1 MRVTDLD
8 HIVLNVADTRR
19 SLDFYVGKL
28 GLEPD
33 RVEQWEAGEILFPS
47 VRINAS
53 TIIDLLETERSGEN
67 ADHFC
72 LVIEDDI
79 DQLIADGVIE
89 PEAGPSVLYGAR
101 GEGYAV
107 YFRDP
112 DGNLVELRNYR

>member
-1 MRVTDLD
+1 MRVLDLD

-19 SLDFYVGKL
+19 SLDFYTGVL

-33 RVEQWEAGEILFPS
+33 RVEEWEAGEVLFPS
-47 VRINAS
+47 VRINAT
-53 TIIDLLETERSGEN
+53 TIIDLLETERSGTN

-72 LVIEDDI
+72 LVVEDDI
-79 DQLIADGVIE
+79 DELLAAGTIE
-89 PEAGPSVLYGAR
+89 PEAGPAVLYGAR

>member
-8 HIVLNVADTRR
+8 HIVLNVTDTRR
-19 SLDFYVGKL
+19 SLDFYVGTL

-79 DQLIADGVIE
+79 DQLVADGTIV